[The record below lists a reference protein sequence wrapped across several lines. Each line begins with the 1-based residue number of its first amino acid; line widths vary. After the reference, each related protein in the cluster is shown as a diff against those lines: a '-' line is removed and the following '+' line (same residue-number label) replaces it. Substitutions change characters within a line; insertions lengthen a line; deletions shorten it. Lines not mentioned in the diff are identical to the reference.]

1 MDPLAPDFANTPVSP
16 ERPHFHYILRDKSES
31 MVPVVSII
39 TPYYNTGE
47 VFLETARSL
56 WQQSLQQW
64 EWLIVNDGSDEPEAL
79 RVLDAF
85 REKDPRI
92 RVIDLDANQ
101 GLPAARN
108 AGVREVRAEFV
119 FFLDADDLIE
129 PTALEKMTW
138 CLESYPEF
146 GFCKG
151 FTVGFGAE
159 EYLSAVGF
167 EARRLFLWK
176 NPVTPRSM
184 VRREVVLS
192 VGGFDESLIHGLEDW
207 DFWLRCAAQGFWG
220 HTIPEYLDWFRRRR
234 DHSDRW
240 AAWTKRG
247 VKEMRRELR
256 RRYPELYAKGIPL
269 ITPRPL
275 EPYGDVQDD
284 VPFINLLA
292 KQQKRLL
299 LIIPWMAM
307 GGADKVNLDLI
318 TQLRRRGYEISVVT
332 TLPVNYQWYR
342 EFANLTPDIFILP
355 NFLRL
360 NDYPRFLRY
369 FIQSRQ
375 IDVVLISNSE
385 LGYKLLPYLR
395 SRCPDTAFVDYCH
408 IEEEYWNNGGHPRS
422 SVGYQELLDLS
433 MVVSNH
439 LKEWMVQ
446 RGAKPDQ
453 VEVCYVNVDTESFS
467 PDQEVRLSVRSEL
480 KIPPDIPV
488 ILYAGRLC
496 QQKQPR
502 VFAKVM
508 RELKARG
515 FKFVCLVA
523 GDGEDRKWLS
533 SYLRK
538 HRLTKNVWM
547 MGTVSNKRMQEF
559 LAASDIFFLPSKME
573 GIAVTIYEA
582 MAMGVVPV
590 SADVGGQRELVT
602 SECGVL
608 IKRGKEQEEV
618 MAYTDVLERLIK
630 SPELRDS
637 MGKAARDRVCS
648 HFKIEQLG
656 ERMDSLLERS
666 RQLHLSRPKAGVGL
680 GLGLEHAVQAIEY
693 ERVFQAAGGL
703 WKYQRVES
711 ALWRLYQLISPW
723 VVRLNGLVS
732 YLLRPV
738 RRAKDAVW
746 IVGHRFKARVFSLE
760 EPG

>member
-1 MDPLAPDFANTPVSP
+1 M
-16 ERPHFHYILRDKSES
+16 
-31 MVPVVSII
+31 
-39 TPYYNTGE
+39 
-47 VFLETARSL
+47 
-56 WQQSLQQW
+56 QQ
-64 EWLIVNDGSDEPEAL
+64 A
-79 RVLDAF
+79 
-85 REKDPRI
+85 K
-92 RVIDLDANQ
+92 
-101 GLPAARN
+101 
-108 AGVREVRAEFV
+108 AEFI
-119 FFLDADDLIE
+119 FFLDSDDLIE
-129 PTALEKMTW
+129 PTALEKMAW

-151 FTVGFGAE
+151 LTVSFGVQ
-159 EYLSAVGF
+159 EYLSRVGF
-167 EARRLFLWK
+167 EFRELFLSK
-176 NPVTPRSM
+176 NPVTILSM
-184 VRREVVLS
+184 IRREVVMS
-192 VGGFDESLIHGLEDW
+192 VGGFDGSLTDGLEDW
-207 DFWLRCAAQGFWG
+207 DFWLGCADRGFWG
-220 HTIPEYLDWFRRRR
+220 HTIPEYLDWYRRRQ

-240 AAWTKRG
+240 MAWTKIG
-247 VKEMRRELR
+247 LKEMRRELQ
-256 RRYPELYAKGIPL
+256 RRYPQLYAKGLPQIV
-269 ITPRPL
+269 PRPL
-275 EPYGDVQDD
+275 EPYGNVRDD
-284 VPFINLLA
+284 IPFSNPLA
-292 KQQKRLL
+292 KERKRLL

-307 GGADKVNLDLI
+307 GGADKFNLDLI

-332 TLPVNYQWYR
+332 TLPDNYQWYR
-342 EFANLTPDIFILP
+342 EFASLTPDIFILP

-375 IDVVLISNSE
+375 VDIVLVSNSE
-385 LGYKLLPYLR
+385 IGYKLLPYLR
-395 SRCPDTAFVDYCH
+395 SRCPDIAFVDYCH
-408 IEEEYWNNGGHPRS
+408 MEEEYWNNGGHPRS
-422 SVGYQELLDLS
+422 SVSYQELLDLN
-433 MVVSNH
+433 MVASNH
-439 LKEWMVQ
+439 LKEWMTQ

-467 PDQEVRLSVRSEL
+467 PDQKVRLNVRSEL

-502 VFAKVM
+502 VFAEVM

-523 GDGEDRKWLS
+523 GDGEDKKWLS
-533 SYLRK
+533 SYIRK

-547 MGTVSNKRMQEF
+547 MGTVSNKRMREF

-590 SADVGGQRELVT
+590 SAGVGGQRELVT

-608 IKRGKEQEEV
+608 IKRGEEQEEV
-618 MAYTDVLERLIK
+618 MAYADVLERLIK

-637 MGKAARDRVCS
+637 IGKAARGRVCS
-648 HFKIEQLG
+648 HFRIEQMG

-666 RQLHLSRPKAGVGL
+666 RQLHLSRPKAEVGL

-711 ALWRLYQLISPW
+711 ALWRLYQLVSPW
-723 VVRLNGLVS
+723 VVRLNRLVS

-746 IVGHRFKARVFSLE
+746 IVGHRFKAHVFSLE